1 VNNLYIAEMS
11 ISLYSILVAA
21 VETLN
26 HAQSINQSSSCQ
38 YQLYIPRQSVCPSN

>member
-1 VNNLYIAEMS
+1 MS

-26 HAQSINQSSSCQ
+26 HAQSINQSSSSQ